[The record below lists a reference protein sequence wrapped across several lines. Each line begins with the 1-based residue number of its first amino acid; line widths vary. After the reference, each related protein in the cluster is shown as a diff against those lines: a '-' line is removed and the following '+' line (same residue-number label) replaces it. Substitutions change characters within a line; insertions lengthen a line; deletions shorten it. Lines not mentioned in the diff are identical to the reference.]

1 MGKSSLIHTIYS
13 EVSSNVE
20 KTLKKVILPPEMCLY
35 SKEVFTELVD
45 TSVDMDLTADIHASD
60 LVLLVYDV
68 SDPDTI
74 ARIETDWLPR
84 INAVN
89 PKVSIL

>member
-1 MGKSSLIHTIYS
+1 M
-13 EVSSNVE
+13 SSNVE

-45 TSVDMDLTADIHASD
+45 TSVDMDITTDIHASD

-74 ARIETDWLPR
+74 SRIENDWLPR
-84 INAVN
+84 INAIN
-89 PKVSIL
+89 PKV